1 MKMRIALLVI
11 ALMASFPAAA
21 QTVDEIVSKALEA
34 RGGVERI
41 KALQSQRLTGRIS
54 FGPDNAGPLLVE
66 MKRPGKMRDQV
77 TVDGKT
83 WTRTTDGRSGWVM
96 GGGDDPRPMSA
107 EELRNTA
114 GSADFEG
121 PLVDYAAKGN
131 KIELIGKDKVE
142 GKDAYKLKV
151 TLKDGQVRY
160 DYIDAVSY
168 LELKWEGS
176 ILYQGKELGVET
188 VFRDYRKVDGLVF
201 SFLLDSFT
209 PETSTKQQIVLE
221 KVEVNPPEDD
231 ARFGRLALPPAAAKQ
246 P

>member
-1 MKMRIALLVI
+1 MKKRIGVLVMALV
-11 ALMASFPAAA
+11 ASFPAAA
-21 QTVDEIVSKALEA
+21 QTVDAIVAKALEA
-34 RGGVERI
+34 RGGVARI

-54 FGPDNAGPLLVE
+54 FGPGNEGPFQVE
-66 MKRPGKMRDQV
+66 MKRPGKMRDQL
-77 TVDGKT
+77 TLNGKT
-83 WTRTTDGRSGWVM
+83 GIRTTDGKSGWVM
-96 GGGDDPRPMSA
+96 SGSDDPRPMSA

-131 KIELIGKDKVE
+131 KIELLGKDKVE

-151 TLKDGQVRY
+151 TLRDGQVRY

-168 LELKWEGS
+168 LEVKWEGS

-188 VFRDYRKVDGLVF
+188 FFRDYRNVGGLMF
-201 SFLLDSFT
+201 SFLLDSGT
-209 PETSTKQQIVLE
+209 PGTSNTQQIVLE
-221 KVEVNPPEDD
+221 KVELNPPEDD
-231 ARFGRLALPPAAAKQ
+231 ARFGRLAPPPAGVKQ

>member
-1 MKMRIALLVI
+1 MKMRIATLVI
-11 ALMASFPAAA
+11 VLMATFPAAA

-34 RGGVERI
+34 RGGIERI

-54 FGPDNAGPLLVE
+54 FGSGNEGPLQVE

-77 TVDGKT
+77 TLGGKT
-83 WTRTTDGRSGWVM
+83 WIRTTDGKSGWVM
-96 GGGDDPRPMSA
+96 GGSDDPRPMSA

-121 PLVDYAAKGN
+121 PLVDYTAKGN
-131 KIELIGKDKVE
+131 KVELLGKDKVE

-160 DYIDAVSY
+160 DYIDVLSY

-188 VFRDYRKVDGLVF
+188 LFRDYRKVDGLIF

-231 ARFGRLALPPAAAKQ
+231 ARFGRLTPSPAGAKQ

>member
-1 MKMRIALLVI
+1 MKMRNAMLMIALT
-11 ALMASFPAAA
+11 ASFPAAA
-21 QTVDEIVSKALEA
+21 QTVDEIVAKALEA
-34 RGGVERI
+34 RGGVEQI

-54 FGPDNAGPLLVE
+54 FGPGNAGPFQVE
-66 MKRPGKMRDQV
+66 MKRPGKMRDQL
-77 TVDGKT
+77 TLNEKT
-83 WTRTTDGRSGWVM
+83 WIHTTDGKSGWVM
-96 GGGDDPRPMSA
+96 SGSQAPRPMSA
-107 EELRNTA
+107 DELRNTA

-131 KIELIGKDKVE
+131 KVEFLGKDKVE

-188 VFRDYRKVDGLVF
+188 LFRDYRKVGGLMF
-201 SFLLDSFT
+201 SFLLDSDT
-209 PETSTKQQIVLE
+209 PGTSNAQQIVFDRIEL
-221 KVEVNPPEDD
+221 NLPEDD
-231 ARFGRLALPPAAAKQ
+231 ARFGQPAPEPAGAKQ

>member
-1 MKMRIALLVI
+1 MKMRIATLVI
-11 ALMASFPAAA
+11 VLMAAFPAAA

-54 FGPDNAGPLLVE
+54 FGPGNEGPLLVE

-77 TVDGKT
+77 TLGGKT
-83 WTRTTDGRSGWVM
+83 WIRATDGKSGWVM
-96 GGGDDPRPMSA
+96 SDGDDPRPMSA
-107 EELRNTA
+107 DELRNTA

-131 KIELIGKDKVE
+131 KVELLGKDKVE

-188 VFRDYRKVDGLVF
+188 VFRVYRKVDGLMF
-201 SFLLDSFT
+201 SFLLDSDT
-209 PETSTKQQIVLE
+209 PGTSNKQQIVLE

-231 ARFGRLALPPAAAKQ
+231 ARFGRPAPPPAGAKQ